1 MPHCADA
8 STEPVLAA
16 IAEDAG
22 AETAIRMNSR
32 VFAVVGISD
41 EVAAENIQRLCA
53 QATLLH
59 DYHPSPR

>member
-1 MPHCADA
+1 
-8 STEPVLAA
+8 
-16 IAEDAG
+16 
-22 AETAIRMNSR
+22 MNSR

-53 QATLLH
+53 HATLLR